1 MKRAIDGDK
10 YKILVVDDEL
20 HIRNILKF
28 QLEKNGYL
36 VILAENGEE
45 ALQMVRRESPDLVIL
60 DLMMPKMDGFEVCK
74 RIRENYQTTQ
84 IPIIMLTA
92 KSDLPDRL
100 KGLKDGAND
109 YLIKPY
115 SNEEL
120 LLRVQNV
127 LEWSQRQKEA
137 NPLTGLAGNR
147 AIEKE
152 LQYRIENA
160 IPFSFLYM
168 DIDNFK
174 AYNDYYGYQK
184 GDEAILFLADIIVE
198 TVNALGGSNDFVGHI
213 GGDDFVVITSPER
226 AEAIAKQIV
235 DEFDKGSLILL
246 KEEDI
251 RRGYFEVKNRLGEVK
266 RVPLMSVTVAMVVD
280 EDNRLKHFAQVSD
293 IASELKKYGKQMLG
307 SVVVRERRKGAETV
321 EKVK

>member
-1 MKRAIDGDK
+1 
-10 YKILVVDDEL
+10 
-20 HIRNILKF
+20 
-28 QLEKNGYL
+28 
-36 VILAENGEE
+36 
-45 ALQMVRRESPDLVIL
+45 
-60 DLMMPKMDGFEVCK
+60 
-74 RIRENYQTTQ
+74 
-84 IPIIMLTA
+84 
-92 KSDLPDRL
+92 
-100 KGLKDGAND
+100 
-109 YLIKPY
+109 
-115 SNEEL
+115 
-120 LLRVQNV
+120 
-127 LEWSQRQKEA
+127 
-137 NPLTGLAGNR
+137 
-147 AIEKE
+147 
-152 LQYRIENA
+152 
-160 IPFSFLYM
+160 M

-235 DEFDKGSLILL
+235 DEFDKGSLVLL

-280 EDNRLKHFAQVSD
+280 EDNRLRHFAQVSD
-293 IASELKKYGKQMLG
+293 IASELKKYGKQMSG
-307 SVVVRERRKGAETV
+307 SVVVRERRKGAEAV